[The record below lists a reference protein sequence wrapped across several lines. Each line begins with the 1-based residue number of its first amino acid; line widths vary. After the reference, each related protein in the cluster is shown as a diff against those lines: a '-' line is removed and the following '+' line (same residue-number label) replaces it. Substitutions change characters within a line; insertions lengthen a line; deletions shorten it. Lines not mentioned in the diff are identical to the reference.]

1 VHCLSVPF
9 SNHVI
14 MCLSVPFSRSWR
26 V

>member
-9 SNHVI
+9 SNNVI